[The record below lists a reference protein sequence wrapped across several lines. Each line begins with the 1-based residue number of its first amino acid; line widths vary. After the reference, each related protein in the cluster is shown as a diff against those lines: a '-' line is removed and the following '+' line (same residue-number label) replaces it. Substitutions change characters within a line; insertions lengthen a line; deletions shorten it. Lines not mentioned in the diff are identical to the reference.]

1 MKRHPDQG
9 CPGMKPRKS
18 ATVHT
23 GGNGDTVDRLNAD
36 YLLVRNQQA
45 KAKLKLYQLKLG
57 EQERRLLPVAY
68 VQALLGDSLVQLR
81 QHMLSIP
88 TRFRMQFRQ
97 IGAELAQQVGDW
109 LRNDID
115 RALDRASEIRPALLS
130 EDPFA
135 TWYAEDKND
144 HEKARTKQAHDAHA
158 QRQDSLIIT
167 KSSRRLS
174 NG

>member
-1 MKRHPDQG
+1 
-9 CPGMKPRKS
+9 MKPRKS
-18 ATVHT
+18 AAVHT

-88 TRFRMQFRQ
+88 TRFPRQFRQ
-97 IGAELAQQVGDW
+97 IDAELAQ
-109 LRNDID
+109 
-115 RALDRASEIRPALLS
+115 
-130 EDPFA
+130 
-135 TWYAEDKND
+135 
-144 HEKARTKQAHDAHA
+144 
-158 QRQDSLIIT
+158 
-167 KSSRRLS
+167 
-174 NG
+174 